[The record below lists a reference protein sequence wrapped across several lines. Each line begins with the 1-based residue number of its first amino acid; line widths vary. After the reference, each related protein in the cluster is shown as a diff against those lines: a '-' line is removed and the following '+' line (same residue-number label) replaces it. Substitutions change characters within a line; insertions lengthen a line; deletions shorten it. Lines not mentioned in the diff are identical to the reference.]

1 VPKGRSRSGVSSF
14 ANDPRV
20 HGTSPAKR
28 RPCGFTLLGCEAVV
42 LDVRTNYRLR
52 HRESQGVPFQAS
64 RTTRT
69 QDGRSTVIH
78 ASESGESESLALA
91 NDPSRQATPLRQS
104 AASCRVMHRRVPW
117 RGVPLP
123 RLEAFAAWPGERVLP
138 SCVRPAALLGFLFCE
153 TLNTTGLRTS
163 PKLLLARLMP
173 TYLPWA

>member
-1 VPKGRSRSGVSSF
+1 MTRASTDLTGKASPLRFYAPRMRGGRARCADQLPLAVSQVARRS
-14 ANDPRV
+14 AIN
-20 HGTSPAKR
+20 
-28 RPCGFTLLGCEAVV
+28 E
-42 LDVRTNYRLR
+42 
-52 HRESQGVPFQAS
+52 AS

-69 QDGRSTVIH
+69 QVSRSKVIH